1 MGITIEIISIKY
13 NSYNFVK
20 SNYPSLQ
27 TEKIGKYLE
36 LIKYIYIGQNIR
48 NKGILQ
54 GEEELT
60 KNKEIVEFLLKDN
73 TISSQKWYS
82 LNLFQLTNLG
92 LQAGE
97 IFLKE
102 ELDTKKERIKNELE
116 KHPQLLIGFL
126 VHNYLSDDLSF
137 YLEEEEL

>member
-1 MGITIEIISIKY
+1 MKNVEDIRWELEGRDFTKEEIEKC
-13 NSYNFVK
+13 
-20 SNYPSLQ
+20 
-27 TEKIGKYLE
+27 LE
-36 LIKYIYIGQNIR
+36 LIRYIYIGQNIR
-48 NKGILQ
+48 NEGILQ

-60 KNKEIVEFLLKDN
+60 KNKEIVELLLKEN
-73 TISSQKWYS
+73 IISSQKWYS